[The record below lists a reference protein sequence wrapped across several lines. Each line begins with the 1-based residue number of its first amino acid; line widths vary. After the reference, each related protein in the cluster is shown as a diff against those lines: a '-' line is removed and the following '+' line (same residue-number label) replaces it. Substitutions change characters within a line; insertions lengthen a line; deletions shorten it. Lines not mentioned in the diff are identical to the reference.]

1 MDKNRKY
8 DTLTKNALVDEI
20 LKQVRA
26 KREPEAPSS
35 TPAPKLPRPGGE
47 KRPSAAELVREVQA
61 ERSAAPD
68 PLQAAWES
76 RHASA
81 GGERETAAPR
91 KPAPL
96 PEEQAPAPGGEGAAV
111 PEGEAVAH
119 REIHPFSALPHR
131 ESAVDEAQRIKKV
144 ASFFSGEET
153 PESIVPE
160 IEGLPLERERRPKKK
175 RFSWGRAA
183 REETA
188 SPATSEP
195 AAPPAPAGEEEPS
208 RESVPTPAPAGGE
221 AAPASQ
227 AEPVAPAGS
236 GEKSTPV
243 PTAPAQAEGEG
254 EGERIEK
261 AVDAPAAPA
270 PEQQERRPASETD
283 VFRAIREPVPLN
295 VSGQEEIFV
304 ERSEKRAR
312 ELAAEAPSG
321 TFDISERMD
330 REMRQA
336 VVEAESLDTRELLR
350 RARAPKVSQFTIEH
364 GAIGDAEAFTGEEE
378 SAYTQ
383 AEDEEDFLTD
393 KDEHTALEKLI
404 SLKGKLKMRMGIT
417 FALFLLLCYH
427 NLVPVF
433 GLPVPAFLSPG
444 EGPYLYLG
452 LNLLLLLAGV
462 FCCTST
468 VVNGFLYTFTLKGDN
483 DSLVGLAFFGCLV
496 QAAVLF
502 ANPGYLK
509 SPDVFLYSSVAM
521 FSLFCNCMGKLNM
534 VHRVLRNYR
543 FIASDSDKYTTEMVE
558 PASLAENIVKDLAI
572 REPVLCYRKRSQV
585 LDGFVSHSF
594 SEDPSDRWARVA
606 SGICLVLSLAVG
618 CGLYFFKQ
626 DLVGAAGAF
635 SLLLCLS
642 APFSLMFAFNV
653 PFSRTCKTLN
663 RYGGVLAG
671 YSAVERLYDLNGLVV
686 SDTDLF
692 PRGSVLLHGIKTFG
706 GERIDEA
713 ILKAASVLC
722 AGESDLKPVFMKV
735 IENRTDILLP
745 YDSFAYE
752 NAMGYSCWIENKRVL
767 VGNRELMRNHGID
780 LPSADYEAKYRK
792 EGERE
797 LLYLAT
803 SGELTAM
810 FVLSY
815 TPNEQVGQLLS
826 RLDRTGALIA
836 VKTGDPGLTVSRI
849 SETYGLPED
858 MFTLVHSHTAAQ
870 LDALHDDRP
879 GDCGLTTM
887 GSFLSFA
894 QGILCALGAKS
905 GVLAALVVQFVGLGL
920 GVALAALFAL
930 TGGAG
935 QLSTAVVLGY
945 QFIWL
950 VLTVA
955 LPALKKQ

>member
-26 KREPEAPSS
+26 KREPEAPP
-35 TPAPKLPRPGGE
+35 PASAPTLPRPGGE
-47 KRPSAAELVREVQA
+47 KRPSAAELVKEVQA

-68 PLQAAWES
+68 PLQAAWEH
-76 RHASA
+76 RHAP
-81 GGERETAAPR
+81 GGERETAAP
-91 KPAPL
+91 
-96 PEEQAPAPGGEGAAV
+96 PEPAPAPRGEGAV
-111 PEGEAVAH
+111 PPEAAVAH

-131 ESAVDEAQRIKKV
+131 ESEADEAQRIQKV

-175 RFSWGRAA
+175 RFSWGRPA

-188 SPATSEP
+188 PPAPESVAPSATVAGEGPEPTPAPEGGGAPPAVKVEP
-195 AAPPAPAGEEEPS
+195 AAP
-208 RESVPTPAPAGGE
+208 
-221 AAPASQ
+221 
-227 AEPVAPAGS
+227 AES
-236 GEKSTPV
+236 GEKPAPIPGASTP
-243 PTAPAQAEGEG
+243 AEGEG
-254 EGERIEK
+254 KEEEK
-261 AVDAPAAPA
+261 EKTAAAPAAPA
-270 PEQQERRPASETD
+270 AAQPERRPASETD

-295 VSGQEEIFV
+295 VSGQAEIFV

-312 ELAAEAPSG
+312 ELPEEAPSG
-321 TFDISERMD
+321 TFDIRERMD

-336 VVEAESLDTRELLR
+336 VAEAESLDTRELLR

-393 KDEHTALEKLI
+393 KDEHTALEKLC

-502 ANPGYLK
+502 VNPGYLK

-572 REPVLCYRKRSQV
+572 REPALCYRKRSQV

-618 CGLYFFKQ
+618 CSIYFFKQ

-692 PRGSVLLHGIKTFG
+692 PRGNVLLHGIKTFG

-815 TPNEQVGQLLS
+815 TANEQVGQLLA
-826 RLDRTGALIA
+826 RLDKTGALIA

-945 QFIWL
+945 QFVWL

>member
-26 KREPEAPSS
+26 KREPEAPP
-35 TPAPKLPRPGGE
+35 PASAPTLPRPGGE
-47 KRPSAAELVREVQA
+47 KRPSAAELVKEVQA
-61 ERSAAPD
+61 ERSAASD
-68 PLQAAWES
+68 PLQAAWEH
-76 RHASA
+76 RHAP
-81 GGERETAAPR
+81 GGERETAAPPE
-91 KPAPL
+91 PAPR
-96 PEEQAPAPGGEGAAV
+96 GEGAVA
-111 PEGEAVAH
+111 PEAAVAH

-131 ESAVDEAQRIKKV
+131 ESEADEAQRIQKV

-175 RFSWGRAA
+175 RFSWGRPA
-183 REETA
+183 REE
-188 SPATSEP
+188 
-195 AAPPAPAGEEEPS
+195 AAPPAP
-208 RESVPTPAPAGGE
+208 ESVAPSAPAGGE
-221 AAPASQ
+221 GPEPTPVPEGGGAPPAAKVEPAAPA
-227 AEPVAPAGS
+227 ES
-236 GEKSTPV
+236 GEKPAPIPVASTP
-243 PTAPAQAEGEG
+243 AEGEG
-254 EGERIEK
+254 KEEEK
-261 AVDAPAAPA
+261 EKTAAAPAAPA
-270 PEQQERRPASETD
+270 PAQPERRPASETD

-295 VSGQEEIFV
+295 VSGQAEIFV

-312 ELAAEAPSG
+312 ELPEEAPSG
-321 TFDISERMD
+321 TFDIRERMD

-336 VVEAESLDTRELLR
+336 VAEAESLDTRELLR

-393 KDEHTALEKLI
+393 KDEHTALEKLC

-417 FALFLLLCYH
+417 FTLFLLLCYH

-502 ANPGYLK
+502 VNPGYLK

-572 REPVLCYRKRSQV
+572 REPALCYRKRSQV

-618 CGLYFFKQ
+618 CSIYFFKQ

-815 TPNEQVGQLLS
+815 TANEQVGQLLA
-826 RLDRTGALIA
+826 RLDKTGALIA

-945 QFIWL
+945 QFVWL

>member
-1 MDKNRKY
+1 M
-8 DTLTKNALVDEI
+8 
-20 LKQVRA
+20 
-26 KREPEAPSS
+26 
-35 TPAPKLPRPGGE
+35 
-47 KRPSAAELVREVQA
+47 
-61 ERSAAPD
+61 
-68 PLQAAWES
+68 
-76 RHASA
+76 
-81 GGERETAAPR
+81 
-91 KPAPL
+91 
-96 PEEQAPAPGGEGAAV
+96 
-111 PEGEAVAH
+111 
-119 REIHPFSALPHR
+119 
-131 ESAVDEAQRIKKV
+131 
-144 ASFFSGEET
+144 
-153 PESIVPE
+153 
-160 IEGLPLERERRPKKK
+160 
-175 RFSWGRAA
+175 
-183 REETA
+183 
-188 SPATSEP
+188 
-195 AAPPAPAGEEEPS
+195 
-208 RESVPTPAPAGGE
+208 
-221 AAPASQ
+221 
-227 AEPVAPAGS
+227 
-236 GEKSTPV
+236 
-243 PTAPAQAEGEG
+243 
-254 EGERIEK
+254 
-261 AVDAPAAPA
+261 
-270 PEQQERRPASETD
+270 
-283 VFRAIREPVPLN
+283 
-295 VSGQEEIFV
+295 
-304 ERSEKRAR
+304 
-312 ELAAEAPSG
+312 
-321 TFDISERMD
+321 
-330 REMRQA
+330 
-336 VVEAESLDTRELLR
+336 
-350 RARAPKVSQFTIEH
+350 
-364 GAIGDAEAFTGEEE
+364 
-378 SAYTQ
+378 
-383 AEDEEDFLTD
+383 
-393 KDEHTALEKLI
+393 
-404 SLKGKLKMRMGIT
+404 
-417 FALFLLLCYH
+417 
-427 NLVPVF
+427 
-433 GLPVPAFLSPG
+433 
-444 EGPYLYLG
+444 
-452 LNLLLLLAGV
+452 
-462 FCCTST
+462 
-468 VVNGFLYTFTLKGDN
+468 
-483 DSLVGLAFFGCLV
+483 
-496 QAAVLF
+496 
-502 ANPGYLK
+502 
-509 SPDVFLYSSVAM
+509 
-521 FSLFCNCMGKLNM
+521 
-534 VHRVLRNYR
+534 
-543 FIASDSDKYTTEMVE
+543 
-558 PASLAENIVKDLAI
+558 
-572 REPVLCYRKRSQV
+572 
-585 LDGFVSHSF
+585 
-594 SEDPSDRWARVA
+594 A

-671 YSAVERLYDLNGLVV
+671 YSAVERLDDLNGLVV